1 MIVVGLTGG
10 IASGKTTIANFLK
23 KKKIPVH
30 ESDQVI
36 KQLYLKPS
44 QRFLKKL
51 INIGLGSSILGKK
64 INKKVVRDQIFIN
77 RNKKKKLEKYLH
89 NEVRKSRETFL
100 KKNEKCKMVFL
111 DIPLLFENKL
121 QKNCDYVILLYAP
134 KYIREK
140 RATKRH
146 QITKSV
152 VKYIMKNQMNDMAKK
167 KKSDFTVNTNT
178 TKKTTYKK
186 LMQIINLI
194 KIKNA

>member
-178 TKKTTYKK
+178 TKKTTYK
-186 LMQIINLI
+186 
-194 KIKNA
+194 